1 MPHDAKGQ
9 PLAAG
14 DIILIPFKITQVMT
28 GEDYCNLSLESL
40 ATMAP
45 EHKYPTTLSA
55 INAKQ
60 VIRAN
65 EGDDVGF
72 LVLLR
77 ADGGREL
84 LPNPSCPLIRKSPK

>member
-1 MPHDAKGQ
+1 MPHDAKGR

-14 DIILIPFKITQVMT
+14 DTVLIPFKVTQVMT
-28 GEDYCNLSLESL
+28 GEDFCNLNLESI

-45 EHKYPTTLSA
+45 EHKYPTTLGA

-65 EGDDVGF
+65 EGDDVSF

-77 ADGGREL
+77 TDGGREL
-84 LPNPSCPLIRKSPK
+84 LPNPTYPFIRKSPK